1 MPKCTECNGSGVIET
16 GNNDLP
22 CDCPAGDTAMFNE
35 AGVIGPVT
43 GAEIKRHFL
52 NNSPEPIKVG
62 NKPIDARDLPG
73 RSKVPEHER
82 V

>member
-1 MPKCTECNGSGVIET
+1 MSQCSKCNDTGVHDT

-22 CDCPAGDTAMFNE
+22 CDCPAGETALFNQ

-52 NNSPEPIKVG
+52 NGSPEPLRIG
-62 NKPIDARDLPG
+62 RDSIRAEDLPG
-73 RSKVPEHER
+73 RRGTRS
-82 V
+82 